1 MDWTDQPELLAIF
14 QQEIEERSGHL
25 VGGARAI
32 LSRQLLSSSLPDLVR
47 HAHTI
52 KGSARIMGLPTVAFG
67 AAALERAWRSVQE
80 EALAPSDQL
89 GHALLGVSSLLV
101 VAAGRE
107 RSGDVLDMEA
117 ATVALEGL
125 LPASGR
131 MSDHPSIGGATS
143 PLQFPGPGGGTSP
156 PAGRSTAA
164 ERPPPAPAPAA
175 DAPVR
180 STSPPPPPTMVAAD
194 SPREEA
200 FEDPTGLGGLISSI
214 ESMMIGSTTAVDSS
228 TLYRLINRA
237 VEANLDTEALA
248 KVAAEGRLPAGAID
262 RLAHEAG
269 ELVDMA
275 VSLAQARLHEV
286 TETFPQFMRYLAR
299 RANKEIRFEV
309 VGDDVRVD
317 RQVLDALREPLRHL
331 LVNAVDH
338 GIEAPV
344 QRSAAGKSPT
354 GTVSLHAQIV
364 GNRLVVTVAD
374 DGQGIDWQEVAV
386 AAAASGRSTDDLDI
400 SAHLFAPGFS
410 TVITANDFSGDGMG
424 LAAVAEVVERLNGGI
439 RLESKPGQGTTVVVT
454 VPASLA
460 LQNVLLVKSCGQKWG
475 LPDTAVLAHFPV
487 AHAELRAGDDR
498 MELWYQGEAVPIASL
513 ASVLGVHDPE
523 AATEVVL
530 LATRTGTVAI
540 TVPEVIG
547 RRRVAVK
554 GLGPILSGAPHLSA
568 AAVLGGGEVVVVVEP
583 NQVGDRAR
591 RLPTPKVV
599 RPRILI
605 VDDSRGVRQLI
616 GATLSSK
623 GFEVMV
629 AADAGEAARVLSEH
643 KVDAMVVDY
652 SMPGSDGVELVRR
665 LREGRYS
672 LPIIMVSSVAD
683 TVDQARAWEAGVDAY
698 LDKFDLRKG
707 ALAATLKSLL
717 EMRGGGE
724 RTR

>member
-1 MDWTDQPELLAIF
+1 M
-14 QQEIEERSGHL
+14 
-25 VGGARAI
+25 
-32 LSRQLLSSSLPDLVR
+32 
-47 HAHTI
+47 
-52 KGSARIMGLPTVAFG
+52 
-67 AAALERAWRSVQE
+67 AAA
-80 EALAPSDQL
+80 DN
-89 GHALLGVSSLLV
+89 
-101 VAAGRE
+101 
-107 RSGDVLDMEA
+107 
-117 ATVALEGL
+117 
-125 LPASGR
+125 
-131 MSDHPSIGGATS
+131 
-143 PLQFPGPGGGTSP
+143 
-156 PAGRSTAA
+156 
-164 ERPPPAPAPAA
+164 
-175 DAPVR
+175 
-180 STSPPPPPTMVAAD
+180 
-194 SPREEA
+194 PREET

-214 ESMMIGSTTAVDSS
+214 EGMMIGSTTAVDSN

-248 KVAAEGRLPAGAID
+248 KVAAEGRLPAGALD
-262 RLAHEAG
+262 RLAQEAEG
-269 ELVDMA
+269 LVDLA
-275 VSLAQARLHEV
+275 VSLAQAKLHEV

-299 RANKEIRFEV
+299 RTAKEIRFEV

-338 GIEAPV
+338 GIEVPV
-344 QRSAAGKSPT
+344 QRAAAGKPPT
-354 GTVSLHAQIV
+354 GTVSLHAQII

-374 DGQGIDWQEVAV
+374 DGQGIDWEEVAV
-386 AAAASGRSTDDLDI
+386 TASATGRSTDDLDI

-410 TVITANDFSGDGMG
+410 TVITGNDFSGDGMG

-460 LQNVLLVKSCGQKWG
+460 LQKVLLVKSCGQKWG
-475 LPDTAVLAHFPV
+475 LPDTAVLTHFPV
-487 AHAELRAGDDR
+487 AHAELRAGDER

-513 ASVLGVHDPE
+513 ASVLGVHEPE
-523 AATEVVL
+523 AAGEVVL

-591 RLPTPKVV
+591 RLPSAKVV

-629 AADAGEAARVLSEH
+629 AADAAEAARVLSEH

-665 LREGRYS
+665 LREDRYS

-683 TVDQARAWEAGVDAY
+683 SVDQARAWEAGVDAY

-707 ALAATLKSLL
+707 ALAATLRSLL

-724 RTR
+724 RLR